1 MLSAP
6 LADPASGAPALQ
18 GPVTLSTLARSRKA
32 LADLTGQPVLD
43 LSGVSTLDVAGA
55 WAIASHLSQEKA
67 RGRTVELTNASEA
80 QRLLLSTVT
89 DALPEPPRRRTRI
102 AEARD
107 QTGDSLAWLGRQV
120 TQGAAG
126 FGQSLGFL
134 GLVVLRLAATLIDP
148 RRLRLTA
155 LVHHMQDAGVNAVP
169 IVALMGFLIGVVLAF
184 QGASQL
190 EQFGAEIYVVDLIA
204 ISMLRELGVL
214 LTAIIVAG
222 RSASAFTAA
231 LGSMKM
237 REEIDAMRVL
247 GLNPIELLVL
257 PRLLALVILLPV
269 LSFIANMA
277 GLAGGAI
284 MAWIELGIS
293 PGMFQTQ
300 LLANTS
306 VTHALVGLSKAPVF
320 AAIIAIVGCHQGLQV
335 GGDTES
341 LGNRTSRSVVVA
353 IFLVIVVDALF
364 SIFFAVWGV

>member
-1 MLSAP
+1 MP
-6 LADPASGAPALQ
+6 LAPSGDPASGAQALQ
-18 GPVTLSTLARSRKA
+18 GPVTLSTLVRSQQT
-32 LADLTGQPVLD
+32 LAALTGQPVLD
-43 LSGVSTLDVAGA
+43 LSEVSALDVAGA
-55 WAIASHLSQEKA
+55 WAIATHLAQEKA
-67 RGRTVELTNASEA
+67 RGRMVAVTNVSEA
-80 QRLLLSTVT
+80 QRLLLDTVT
-89 DALPEPPRRRTRI
+89 DALPQPPKRRTRI

-107 QTGDSLAWLGRQV
+107 QTGDSLAWLGRKV
-120 TQGAAG
+120 TQEAAD
-126 FGQSLGFL
+126 FGESLGFL

-155 LVHHMQDAGVNAVP
+155 LVHHMADAGMNAVP

-190 EQFGAEIYVVDLIA
+190 EQFGAEIFVVDLIA

-247 GLNPIELLVL
+247 GLNPIDLLVL

-269 LSFIANMA
+269 LAFVANMA
-277 GLAGGAI
+277 GLAGGAL

-293 PGMFQTQ
+293 PGMFQTR

-353 IFLVIVVDALF
+353 IFLVIVVNALF
-364 SIFFAVWGV
+364 SIFFAIWGA